1 MAWKEIVSRLKMIGR
16 RPQVD
21 GIVPFEESR
30 WDSHDWHKAQWGSS
44 GARPAKVNPPGLD
57 LNPNLHP
64 P

>member
-30 WDSHDWHKAQWGSS
+30 WDSHDWHKAQWG
-44 GARPAKVNPPGLD
+44 K
-57 LNPNLHP
+57 
-64 P
+64 